1 MTNNFVKATS
11 ENLPKV
17 DMFAVNNYIR
27 TNDCFNELKWEV
39 VKYKGKFSLVRYIV
53 LSIKKFK

>member
-27 TNDCFNELKWEV
+27 TNDCFNDPEV
-39 VKYKGKFSLVRYIV
+39 RGKGKFSLVRYIV